1 MKKNILLVLMLF
13 LATNTFAHY
22 LWIETKPVGKEH
34 KKHEIKVRFGEYT
47 YGVIEQVNG
56 DAFQGV
62 NDFQLWL
69 IAPDGSKT
77 TLTVNPEKDHYTTSF
92 VPTQKGTYTI
102 ALDNKSMKVLDY
114 TAYDFGIFKPQYHAK
129 ARVVVGNGI
138 DKTKET
144 NPEGIE
150 IIDLSDDKPGK
161 DQQVTLKVLFKGK
174 PLAKN
179 EIVIYVADLWSKTLE
194 TDENGQVSLKLP
206 WQTMYTVE
214 VTYNEQVPG
223 SFNNTAYEFI
233 WHCAT
238 YCIPL

>member
-22 LWIETKPVGKEH
+22 LWIETNPVGKEH
-34 KKHEIKVRFGEYT
+34 EKHEIKVRFGEYT

-56 DAFQGV
+56 EAFQGV

-129 ARVVVGNGI
+129 ARVVVGNAI

-161 DQQVTLKVLFKGK
+161 DQQVTLKVQFKGK

>member
-22 LWIETKPVGKEH
+22 LWIETNPVGKEH
-34 KKHEIKVRFGEYT
+34 EKHEIKVRFGEYT